1 MKVWE
6 IFICAL
12 MAVFGAS
19 LLLEPD
25 IVKTDVYKAF
35 ADSQMIGWGMLAIS
49 VGISTCVFK
58 TSSKAKHCSGFCMLL
73 AAAVWSIISAQFI
86 GGYPPFSMPMVI
98 FPLVSIFCAVSGF
111 INIKQGRTN
120 GAIEP

>member
-6 IFICAL
+6 IFVCAL
-12 MAVFGAS
+12 MAVFGAA

-35 ADSQMIGWGMLAIS
+35 ADSQMIGWAMVAIS
-49 VGISTCVFK
+49 AAISTCIFK

-73 AAAVWSIISAQFI
+73 ASVTWSVISAQFI

-111 INIKQGRTN
+111 INIQQGRN
-120 GAIEP
+120 HGANQP